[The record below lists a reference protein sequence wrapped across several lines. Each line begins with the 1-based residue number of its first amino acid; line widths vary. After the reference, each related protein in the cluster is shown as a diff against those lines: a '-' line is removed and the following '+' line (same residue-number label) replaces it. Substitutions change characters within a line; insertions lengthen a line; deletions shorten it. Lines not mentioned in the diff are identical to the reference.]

1 MEANYFMGGKLVMA
15 RSLNKVMLIGHLG
28 ADPELRYT
36 PAGVP
41 VATFRIATNETW
53 RDADGNLQERT
64 EWHTIVVWRKLA
76 ELTNDLLK
84 KGSRVYV
91 EGRLQTRTYEDKNG
105 IRRTVTEIVADDI
118 ILLEPKATIAETVPQ
133 PQQKAMPVE
142 TDTEIEISEISE
154 EIEKDVSKSFDSST
168 ESEASDESTPD
179 KSKEENDDDLPF

>member
-1 MEANYFMGGKLVMA
+1 
-15 RSLNKVMLIGHLG
+15 MLIGHLG

-36 PAGVP
+36 PSGIP

-91 EGRLQTRTYEDKNG
+91 EGRIQSRSYEDRNG

-118 ILLEPKATIAETVPQ
+118 ILLDPKTSSESSLQAPQKTSATQDTTET
-133 PQQKAMPVE
+133 A
-142 TDTEIEISEISE
+142 TSE
-154 EIEKDVSKSFDSST
+154 ELKDYIIPPEVLSDDEVSQKF
-168 ESEASDESTPD
+168 
-179 KSKEENDDDLPF
+179 DDDLPF

>member
-1 MEANYFMGGKLVMA
+1 MA

-36 PAGVP
+36 PSGVP

-91 EGRLQTRTYEDKNG
+91 EGRIQSRTYEDKNG

-118 ILLEPKATIAETVPQ
+118 ILL
-133 PQQKAMPVE
+133 
-142 TDTEIEISEISE
+142 D
-154 EIEKDVSKSFDSST
+154 SKTSSDSSLQAQQRASAVQDT
-168 ESEASDESTPD
+168 SENITNDEFKSSIIPPEILSDDETSQ
-179 KSKEENDDDLPF
+179 KDDDLPF

>member
-1 MEANYFMGGKLVMA
+1 
-15 RSLNKVMLIGHLG
+15 MLIGHLG

-36 PAGVP
+36 PSGVP

-91 EGRLQTRTYEDKNG
+91 EGRIQSRTYEDKNG

-118 ILLEPKATIAETVPQ
+118 ILL
-133 PQQKAMPVE
+133 
-142 TDTEIEISEISE
+142 D
-154 EIEKDVSKSFDSST
+154 SKTSSDSSLQAQQRASAVQDT
-168 ESEASDESTPD
+168 SENITNDEFKSSIIPPEILSDDETSQ
-179 KSKEENDDDLPF
+179 KDDDLPF